1 MQADQLFDP
10 MTGEFR
16 CTFCGSSVEEDEAA
30 MPKKD
35 SRLLLAKFND
45 QMEKLYDLLRM
56 VEDYKWVLNL
66 HIRCTDGCIMW
77 IYFQVVSG
85 FVGARPSGLHE

>member
-16 CTFCGSSVEEDEAA
+16 CTFRGSSVEEDEAA

-45 QMEKLYDLLRM
+45 QMEKLYDLLRN
-56 VEDYKWVLNL
+56 VEEVK
-66 HIRCTDGCIMW
+66 
-77 IYFQVVSG
+77 
-85 FVGARPSGLHE
+85 